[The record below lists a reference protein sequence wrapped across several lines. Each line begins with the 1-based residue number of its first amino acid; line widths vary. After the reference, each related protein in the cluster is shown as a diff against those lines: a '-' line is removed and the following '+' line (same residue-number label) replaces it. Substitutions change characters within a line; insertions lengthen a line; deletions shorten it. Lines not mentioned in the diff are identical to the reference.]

1 MKIAVIQAT
10 TQINK
15 NDLLFK
21 ATQQAAGAEN
31 EVINFGVF
39 ETDPTLSYV
48 QVSLLIGLLLNT
60 KAVDYVITGCSSGN
74 GMAIA
79 CNSLP
84 NVICGYLPTPSD
96 AYLFG
101 RINHG
106 NCASLPLG
114 LNFGWAGE
122 LNLQFTLEKLFDGP
136 MNTGYPQTASKRKE
150 HDAMM
155 LQNIK
160 QAAQNN
166 LIDTINQIEADFMAP
181 IYQKQD
187 VFRFIF
193 KNGTEQDLVNNLKL
207 IVHDCD

>member
-10 TQINK
+10 TQLNK
-15 NDLLFK
+15 NDLLFQ

-39 ETDPTLSYV
+39 EHDSKLSYV
-48 QVSLLIGLLLNT
+48 QVSLLVGLLLNT

-122 LNLQFTLEKLFDGP
+122 LNLQFTLKKLFDGP
-136 MNTGYPQTASKRKE
+136 MNTGYPQAASKRKE
-150 HDAMM
+150 HDALM

-160 QAAQNN
+160 RLTQTN
-166 LIDTINQIEADFMAP
+166 LIGAINQIDSDFMAP
-181 IYQKQD
+181 IYRKHD
-187 VFRFIF
+187 VFDYIF
-193 KNGTEQDLVNNLKL
+193 KNGSEQNLVNSIKL
-207 IVHDCD
+207 IVPDY

>member
-1 MKIAVIQAT
+1 MKVAVIQAT
-10 TQINK
+10 TQIDK
-15 NDLLFK
+15 NDLLFQ

-39 ETDPTLSYV
+39 DHDPKLSYV
-48 QVSLLIGLLLNT
+48 QVSLLVALLLNA

-106 NCASLPLG
+106 NCASLPFG

-136 MNTGYPQTASKRKE
+136 MNAGYPRAASERKE
-150 HDAMM
+150 HDALM

-160 QAAQNN
+160 RLTQTN
-166 LIDTINQIEADFMAP
+166 LIDTINQIDSDFMAP
-181 IYQKQD
+181 IFQKYD
-187 VFRFIF
+187 ILDYIF
-193 KNGTEQDLVNNLKL
+193 KNGTDRQQVTQLKT
-207 IVHDCD
+207 VMPTCY